1 MNKKYF
7 ALILAFTYLILPAK
21 SQEPLIQN
29 ISNRNVRSL
38 NGKWNYIVDPYEMGY
53 YDYRYLPFDQN
64 PKPQD
69 RAFYTNTKPKDK
81 TERIEYDFD
90 KSPTLLVPRDWN
102 SQKENLFYYE
112 GTIWYKKSFD
122 YSKSAP
128 GNRLFVYFGAANYRS
143 DVYLNGKKL
152 GFHKGGFTPF
162 NFDITDIVNA
172 KDNFLIVK
180 IDNKRKADEV
190 PTLNTDWWNYGG
202 ITRDV
207 QLVETPGTFIRDY
220 FIQLRKSSTDN
231 IKGYVQLDGADK
243 AGKSVEVSIPGLKL
257 KSKLVTDA
265 NGYAS
270 VDFTVKNIRTWSPQ
284 DPVLYDVSLSTQ
296 GEQVKDKIGFRTIET
311 RGTDII
317 LNGKSI
323 FLKGISIHE
332 ENAIRGGR
340 AYSREDAL
348 MLLNWAKELGC
359 NFVRL
364 AHYPHNENII
374 RLADEMGILVWEEN
388 PVYWTIQWTNPE
400 TFATASNQLKEVIS
414 RDKNRAAVIIWSMA
428 NETPVNDER
437 INFLHRLVDTARN
450 IDNTRLISAALE
462 QHSTKENEMV
472 RTITDPFAEF
482 VDIVSFNQYIGWYD
496 GLPDKCAKIQWV
508 IDQNKPVIISEL
520 GADAL
525 GGMHGDSL
533 TRWSEEYQ
541 EYFFKENLKMV
552 NKIPQLRGTTPWIL
566 VDFRSPRRVLPG
578 IQDGWNRKGLVSET
592 GNKKKAFYIL
602 KDFYKQV
609 SLKYE

>member
-1 MNKKYF
+1 MNKPVFFFILLAISSYF
-7 ALILAFTYLILPAK
+7 SAQC
-21 SQEPLIQN
+21 QENLIQN
-29 ISNRNVRSL
+29 AGSRSIQSL

-53 YDYRYLPFDQN
+53 LDYRSVPYDQN
-64 PKPQD
+64 PKSPE
-69 RAFYTNTKPKDK
+69 RAFYTNSKPKDK
-81 TERIEYDFD
+81 SERIEYDFD

-112 GTIWYKKSFD
+112 GSIWYKKSFD
-122 YSKSAP
+122 YVKSAS
-128 GNRLFVYFGAANYRS
+128 GKRLFVYFGAANYRS

-162 NFDITDIVNA
+162 NFEITNLVNE

-180 IDNKRKADEV
+180 IDNKRKVDEV

-207 QLVETPGTFIRDY
+207 LLIETPATFIRDY
-220 FIQLRKSSTDN
+220 FIQLKKNTADN
-231 IKGYVQLDGADK
+231 IVGYIQLDGANK
-243 AGKSVEVSIPGLKL
+243 AGIPVEVSIPGLKL
-257 KSKLVTDA
+257 QNKLVTDA
-265 NGYAS
+265 NGYVS
-270 VDFTVKNIRTWSPQ
+270 IDFKVKEIRRWSPQ
-284 DPVLYDVSLSTQ
+284 DPFLYDVNISIAGDKT
-296 GEQVKDKIGFRTIET
+296 VDKIGFRTIET
-311 RGTDII
+311 NGMDIV

-323 FLKGISIHE
+323 FLKGICMHE

-340 AYSREDAL
+340 AYSREDAS

-400 TFATASNQLKEVIS
+400 TFATASMQLKEVIS
-414 RDKNRAAVIIWSMA
+414 RDKNRASVIIWSMA
-428 NETPVNDER
+428 NETPVNDDR

-450 IDNTRLISAALE
+450 MDNTRLISAALE

-472 RTITDPFAEF
+472 RTITDPFSEF
-482 VDIVSFNQYIGWYD
+482 VDVVSFNQYIGWYD
-496 GLPDKCAKIQWV
+496 GLPDKCSKIKWV
-508 IDQNKPVIISEL
+508 IDLNKPVIVSEL

-541 EYFFKENLKMV
+541 KYFFEENLKMV

-578 IQDGWNRKGLVSET
+578 IQDGWNRKGLISET
-592 GNKKKAFYIL
+592 GNKKLAFYTL
-602 KDFYKQV
+602 RDFYVEISK
-609 SLKYE
+609 KYE

>member
-1 MNKKYF
+1 MNKKKN
-7 ALILAFTYLILPAK
+7 ALIIFLACLTLPSI
-21 SQEPLIQN
+21 SQDKLIQN
-29 ISNRNVRSL
+29 IYNRDVQSL

-53 YDYRYLPFDQN
+53 YDYRTIPYDQN

-112 GTIWYKKSFD
+112 GTIWYKKAFD
-122 YSKSAP
+122 YAINAP

-162 NFDITDIVNA
+162 NFEITDIV
-172 KDNFLIVK
+172 KEKGNFLIVK

-190 PTLNTDWWNYGG
+190 STLNTDWWNYGC

-207 QLVETPGTFIRDY
+207 QLVEIPATFIRDY
-220 FIQLRKSSTDN
+220 FIQLRKSSSDN
-231 IKGYVQLDGADK
+231 IGGYIQLDGANK
-243 AGKSVEVSIPGLKL
+243 AGKTIELSIPELKI
-257 KSKLVTDA
+257 KSKLISDA
-265 NGYAS
+265 NGYVS
-270 VDFTVKNIRTWSPQ
+270 IDLKVQNIKRWSPTT
-284 DPVLYDVSLSTQ
+284 PVLYDVFIST
-296 GEQVKDKIGFRTIET
+296 ETDKVSDKIGFRTIET
-311 RGTDII
+311 KGTDII

-348 MLLNWAKELGC
+348 MLLNWVRELGC

-364 AHYPHNENII
+364 AHYPHNENVI

-400 TFATASNQLKEVIS
+400 TFATASNQLKEIIS

-428 NETPVNDER
+428 NETPVNDDR
-437 INFLHRLVDTARN
+437 ISFLHRLVDTARN
-450 IDNTRLISAALE
+450 IDDTRLISAALE
-462 QHSTKENEMV
+462 QHASKENEMV

-508 IDQNKPVIISEL
+508 INQNKPVIISEL

-541 EYFFKENLKMV
+541 EYFYKENLKMV
-552 NKIPQLRGTTPWIL
+552 DKIPQLRGTTPWIL

-578 IQDGWNRKGLVSET
+578 IQDGWNRKGLISET
-592 GNKKKAFYIL
+592 GNKKKAFYTL

-609 SLKYE
+609 SLKYD